1 MNFIQNEIKVG
12 NIVFSNEKP
21 LTLIG
26 GINVIEN
33 QDFTFKCAEFYKKV
47 CQKLSINLVFKASY
61 DKANRSSANSYRGPG
76 IDEGLRILSEI
87 KKELGLT
94 IISRG
99 ELTPTTSVIDKIE
112 ENADDAPKVPENNN

>member
-1 MNFIQNEIKVG
+1 MNTISEKIKIG
-12 NIVFSNEKP
+12 DILISNSHP

-33 QDFTFKCAEFYKKV
+33 EDLAFKCAEVYKRV

-61 DKANRSSANSYRGPG
+61 DKANRTSVNSYRGPG

-87 KKELGLT
+87 KKELGLF
-94 IISRG
+94 IISDVH
-99 ELTPTTSVIDKIE
+99 TPE
-112 ENADDAPKVPENNN
+112 